1 MKKTVS
7 AMLAVVMMFLCLFS
21 AVGVSAAGSNAVL
34 DKEVL
39 TEMVGVLGGNM
50 PGTINDRT
58 VVYNVLENYLKTDTN
73 LEALILTVRNLPEDL
88 TTITDTTL
96 RDLAVK
102 LNDKL
107 VAKGKTLADYQSSM
121 LMMLD
126 VLAAVPEANRQAATA
141 AVRSMNSE
149 NMSGSDA
156 AALAAW
162 RTNTELKITENADF
176 QAALQAVYNIFF
188 DEDAQIQL
196 AQNGMGANAI
206 ASLAC
211 GLNGCV
217 SFTDDKVGGSDFAV
231 LSSDASFLNSL
242 AAKLSVDFDSING
255 QAVTGENVL
264 NAIVKALNDFSADE
278 KANIKTV
285 LGNSNID
292 LYESLLGATLS
303 KESIVEM
310 VDFLNDNMPESAA
323 RRAEVYNVFKTYLST
338 DANIEALIDTVYNLP
353 EDVSTIAN
361 TDLRE
366 IAVNLDSKLATS
378 GKKLA
383 DYRSKLLLMLDLLA
397 CLPADS
403 RVEAVNAF
411 EAMKNTAMTGTD
423 LAAWQND
430 VEKKISDDEDFQE
443 ALKTL
448 YGKYFGEAA
457 QIKLAQSGIGA
468 NAIAALSKGF
478 DGSLYLTDDSI
489 GGSKFAVKTS
499 DATFV
504 ENLGTKLSR
513 HFVTVNGEEVTGEN
527 VLEAFVDALNDF
539 IKAEREN
546 IKTVLDDDAID
557 LYAPLEATPTKKPAS
572 GTTTGGSSSSS
583 KRHNTTSDENKN
595 TLKLDVVTYAKPEEP
610 AEATEDTLYDDTVEH
625 WSKNYVGA
633 LTGRG
638 ILKGQ
643 GDGNFAP
650 DLGIT
655 REEIAVAL
663 TRALGLEEEAAS
675 APVAAFTD
683 SNNISAW
690 AEEAV
695 NLMVYRGVFKG
706 YDDGSF
712 KPQQVIS
719 REEMVAAIIRTFSS
733 SLNGMTLPYTDA
745 HMVSEWAKTY
755 VEKATAL
762 SLVEGYPDGSFKPQ
776 QTITRAEASK
786 IVYNFMHYAGLLN
799 K

>member
-7 AMLAVVMMFLCLFS
+7 AMLAVVMTFLCLFS

-73 LEALILTVRNLPEDL
+73 LEALILTVRNLPENL
-88 TTITDTTL
+88 TTISDETL
-96 RDLAVK
+96 QNLAVK

-126 VLAAVPEANRQAATA
+126 VLAAVPEANRQAATT
-141 AVRSMNSE
+141 AVRNMNSA

-156 AALAAW
+156 TALADW

-176 QAALQAVYNIFF
+176 QAALQAVYSIFF
-188 DEDAQIQL
+188 GEDAQIQL

-264 NAIVKALNDFSADE
+264 NAIVKALNGFSADE

-303 KESIVEM
+303 RESIKEM

-338 DANIEALIDTVYNLP
+338 DVNIEALIDTVYNLP
-353 EDVSTIAN
+353 EDVSTITN
-361 TDLRE
+361 SDLKE
-366 IAVNLDSKLATS
+366 IAVNLDNKLTTS

-403 RVEAVNAF
+403 RVEAVEAF
-411 EAMKNTAMTGTD
+411 DAMKNTAMTDAD

-430 VEKKISDDEDFQE
+430 VEKKISDGGDFQE
-443 ALKTL
+443 ALQTL
-448 YGKYFGEAA
+448 YNEYFGEAA

-499 DATFV
+499 DAAFV
-504 ENLGTKLSR
+504 ENLATKLSR

-527 VLEAFVDALNDF
+527 VLEAFVDALNGF
-539 IKAEREN
+539 TKLEREN

-557 LYAPLEATPTKKPAS
+557 LYAPLEASPTKKPAS
-572 GTTTGGSSSSS
+572 GTTGGSSSSS

-610 AEATEDTLYDDTVEH
+610 AEATEDTLYNDTAEH

-638 ILKGQ
+638 ILKGY
-643 GDGNFAP
+643 GDGNFVP
-650 DLGIT
+650 DMGIT

-663 TRALGLEEEAAS
+663 TRALGLEEEAAD

-683 SNNISAW
+683 SNDISAW
-690 AEEAV
+690 AKEAV

-719 REEMVAAIIRTFSS
+719 REEMVAAVIRTFSS
-733 SLNGMTLPYTDA
+733 NLKGMTLPYTDA